1 MILKKKEIIIFSA
14 ILAAAIILWAGMTI
28 YHNSQDHGSIRITVG
43 GEEYGTYS
51 LAKDQTIAIGTTNT
65 CVISDGQVKM
75 TDANCPDQLCMQ
87 MSAVDERGGVIV
99 CLPNQ
104 VVIEGIPSEQAS
116 QQDDA
121 VDSIVG

>member
-1 MILKKKEIIIFSA
+1 
-14 ILAAAIILWAGMTI
+14 
-28 YHNSQDHGSIRITVG
+28 
-43 GEEYGTYS
+43 
-51 LAKDQTIAIGTTNT
+51 
-65 CVISDGQVKM
+65 
-75 TDANCPDQLCMQ
+75 